1 MFLKEPPA
9 FGIFDRVVSTKGN
22 SLKRASSPYVVLL
35 ISLLVLFTAGQGLA
49 ANFVLCIADSG
60 STAIEQ
66 AFGGKC
72 ASAETPSCT
81 EGALAT
87 HNHCGPCQDLSTSVD
102 FTHGRSQ
109 SDQDLSPPALLPIHV
124 SIAPTA
130 FPRDS
135 SPNLFAQPP
144 PRPYHAL
151 AALRTIVLL
160 N

>member
-1 MFLKEPPA
+1 MFLKARPA
-9 FGIFDRVVSTKGN
+9 FDTFVQIVFTMGN
-22 SLKRASSPYVVLL
+22 SVKKASSPYVVLL
-35 ISLLVLFTAGQGLA
+35 ISLLVLFTAGQGLSSS
-49 ANFVLCIADSG
+49 FVLCIADSG

-87 HNHCGPCQDLSTSVD
+87 HDHCGPCQDLSTSLD
-102 FTHGRSQ
+102 FAHGRSQ
-109 SDQDLSPPALLPIHV
+109 SDQDLSPPGLLPPLV
-124 SIAPTA
+124 SITPSA
-130 FPRDS
+130 FLRDS
-135 SPNLFAQPP
+135 SPTLFAQPP